1 VLLPELLEV
10 RHGGQAGHAPGGPE
24 ENFKAWG
31 SSTTPTMVLIDEGGV
46 VRLYHPGKMTH
57 EELIA
62 ALRD

>member
-1 VLLPELLEV
+1 
-10 RHGGQAGHAPGGPE
+10 
-24 ENFKAWG
+24 
-31 SSTTPTMVLIDEGGV
+31 MVLIDEGGV